1 MALRPD
7 AGPLGTG
14 SIANVQRDHERDAEV
29 LSDLEARLRA
39 DDPRLAEMLRT
50 GELLEHRVGVV
61 GAGMFGG
68 MAAVAST
75 YAATATV
82 GPGLGGFVGAL
93 AFTSAALFAMSRWR
107 CPGRA

>member
-1 MALRPD
+1 MTLRPD
-7 AGPLGTG
+7 VVPTGAG
-14 SIANVQRDHERDAEV
+14 SIADVQRDHERDAEV

-50 GELLEHRVGVV
+50 GELQGHRVGAL

-68 MAAVAST
+68 MAAMAST
-75 YAATATV
+75 YAVTV
-82 GPGLGGFVGAL
+82 AAGPGLGGFVGAM